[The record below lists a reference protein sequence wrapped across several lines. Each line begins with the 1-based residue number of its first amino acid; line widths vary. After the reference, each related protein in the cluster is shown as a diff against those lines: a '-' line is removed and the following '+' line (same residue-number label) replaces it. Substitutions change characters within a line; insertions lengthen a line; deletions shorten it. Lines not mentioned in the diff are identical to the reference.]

1 MRLINTTT
9 FELKDFGAAPPL
21 YAILSHTWGE
31 EEVTFQ
37 DMADLDGARQK
48 KGFAK
53 IEQCCRRARRD
64 SLSWAWVDTCC
75 IDKTS
80 SAELS
85 ETINSMFQWYERAI
99 KCYAFLEDIW
109 ARPGDELFA
118 GLDPDAAHEALGIRD
133 TQSSHGPVL
142 FGSRWWTRGWTLQ
155 ELIAPLDVEFFNRD
169 WEFLTSKRACSQLI
183 SVFCGI
189 ADSILAHSTP
199 LSSICVAERISWASE
214 RTTTRDEDMAY
225 CLLGILG
232 VNMPLLYGEG
242 GHKAFLRLQ
251 EQLIATTED
260 YTLFLWGLSGEP
272 STSPSSHIRHT
283 SDRALP
289 TSGSSAPF
297 ESILAASPRD
307 FARGQAWSHWVY
319 ADMDSLRLGEPP
331 QITSRGLRASLFI
344 KEVTTLDLKDGTSE
358 LSRLLFDFFKWI
370 LRPKHPELV
379 ARLQPNGILLP
390 YTVFL
395 GAFPLPAPGTGSH
408 VLPCILLPDLESFG
422 YPITKGNV
430 GPGSPFESRKR
441 PPTYARFS
449 SLFHKLPATQVSIG
463 NGWENKDCFIK
474 TRTDSEMRQLGLQL
488 RQPGPSHKVWNNLWV
503 WRTAHADIPF
513 FPLHGGLA
521 QVFGQ
526 RDLHSIEDVR
536 ACCMLQST
544 ERRPGCVI
552 SVAVRSGHYWIGVRV
567 GKAMGHNDLR
577 FEAQQLAFMDLD
589 QMWTTTS
596 RETGPICEKQVIFGD
611 GVLVI
616 TLYIERSGIVRV
628 YLALVEGGEQ

>member
-9 FELKDFGAAPPL
+9 FELKDFGAAAPL

-133 TQSSHGPVL
+133 TQSSHGSVL

-189 ADSILAHSTP
+189 ADSILSHSTP

-251 EQLIATTED
+251 EQLIATAED

-272 STSPSSHIRHT
+272 RTSP
-283 SDRALP
+283 
-289 TSGSSAPF
+289 SAPF

-307 FARGQAWSHWVY
+307 FARGQAWSHWVD
-319 ADMDSLRLGEPP
+319 AGLDSLRLGGPP
-331 QITSRGLRASLFI
+331 QITSRGLRVSLFI
-344 KEVTTLDLKDGTSE
+344 KEVTALDLKDGTSE
-358 LSRLLFDFFKWI
+358 VSRLLFDFFKLI

-379 ARLQPNGILLP
+379 AQLQPDNILFP

-395 GAFPLPAPGTGSH
+395 GAFPLPTLGTGSH
-408 VLPCILLPDLESFG
+408 LLPCILLLDLESFG
-422 YPITKGNV
+422 YAITKVNG
-430 GPGSPFESRKR
+430 GPGSFQSRKL

-449 SLFHKLPATQVSIG
+449 SFFHKLPATQVITG
-463 NGWENKDCFIK
+463 KEWEHKDCFIK
-474 TRTDSEMRQLGLQL
+474 TRTDSEMRIRGLQL
-488 RQPGPSHKVWNNLWV
+488 RQPGPSPMVWNDLWV
-503 WRTAHADIPF
+503 WRTPPTDIPF

-526 RDLHSIEDVR
+526 RDLHNIGDAR
-536 ACCMLQST
+536 ACCLLQST
-544 ERRPGCVI
+544 EKRPGCVI

-567 GKAMGHNDLR
+567 GKDMCHGDLR
-577 FEAQQLAFMDLD
+577 FEAQQLAFMDLG
-589 QMWTTTS
+589 QMWTRTS

-611 GVLVI
+611 GMLVI

-628 YLALVEGGEQ
+628 YLALVEGDEL